1 MPDKILELLYRRH
14 FGSVAGI
21 RVLLSKAGCIDAAY
35 EQRVAFRSIGTGQVS
50 RCAEKQVQ
58 VRLRRCGNCFV
69 ESCRLWILEGTV
81 SQRGVQCCR
90 REKRRRMLR
99 GIADDQATRRGEE
112 RERSRRRDTGGNEED
127 KGRIRG
133 GARGV
138 SVVDSRIALSW
149 LSGAGYDDVVG

>member
-69 ESCRLWILEGTV
+69 ESSRLWILEGTV

-112 RERSRRRDTGGNEED
+112 KGRRRDTGGNEED
-127 KGRIRG
+127 KT
-133 GARGV
+133 
-138 SVVDSRIALSW
+138 DSRRCNRGICCGFADSTLLAIS
-149 LSGAGYDDVVG
+149 SGYDDVV